1 MNAIQLLDR
10 SRRPVG
16 TITCEASG
24 DTIVTVADDTLAR
37 EIQQIVDGAR
47 EGGLPL
53 RSGERTEIDG
63 KPVFSERSERVFPA
77 DEQFPSALLEA
88 INRTRFS
95 GQRVFGILADRKE
108 RHHAGA

>member
-1 MNAIQLLDR
+1 MNAIQLLDG
-10 SRRPVG
+10 SRRPIG

-37 EIQQIVDGAR
+37 EIKKILDGAR
-47 EGGLPL
+47 EGGLTL

-77 DEQFPSALLEA
+77 DKQFPSALLEA

-95 GQRVFGILADRKE
+95 GQRVFGLLVGCEE
-108 RHHAGA
+108 RRHAGA